1 MVKTRRPVIVLLAL
15 AAIVAPAQA
24 QAAFGPEARFDLVV
38 PAGQAPNVVN
48 AVAVD
53 VDGSAFVLWS
63 GVVQKYDPSGA
74 LVKTWGSFGSAPG
87 QFVPPDQL
95 GHSTDA
101 IEVDGLGHVYVT
113 DYSGNRV
120 VKFTTNGDFVANLG
134 ANGGDGTAGRGPGEF
149 YRPSDLVTDAAGNL
163 YVSDSPQFLPSLS
176 APQLQKFAPD
186 GALLARRSGIS
197 IPYGLTPGPG
207 DRWYSYR
214 GTQQISTP
222 TEQDLVTE
230 RTIQPGGFPVLPGDP
245 PGTKGYITQSCC
257 GIAFVNGRVWIGR
270 SEIHA
275 IEAYGP
281 DGGFQIECPVTGNI
295 RTLAPGRDGR
305 LYVLAERSLTR
316 YGENA
321 QPCDTE
327 APKIERSVIS
337 PPVLHTSNAKRM
349 RRTWLIFGVSE
360 QATAELTFT
369 RLVKGRRVHGRCVR
383 ARARNRGRRAC
394 VLRRAKEAKFRGIP
408 AYANYNPYIRLA
420 DLLGR
425 KRLPHGRYKVRIK
438 VVDHAGLR
446 SRPAVLP
453 LLISR

>member
-1 MVKTRRPVIVLLAL
+1 MVRVHRLVTVVLGLG
-15 AAIVAPAQA
+15 AIVAPAQA
-24 QAAFGPEARFDLVV
+24 QASFGPEARFDFAV
-38 PAGQAPNVVN
+38 PAGQTPDAVRD
-48 AVAVD
+48 VAVD
-53 VDGSAFVLWS
+53 VDGSAFVLWP
-63 GVVQKYDPSGA
+63 GLVQKYDPSGA

-87 QFVPPDQL
+87 QFFPPDQL

-163 YVSDSPQFLPSLS
+163 YVDDSPQFQPALS
-176 APQLQKFAPD
+176 APQLQKLAPD
-186 GALLARRSGIS
+186 GAVLARRSGTFL
-197 IPYGLTPGPG
+197 PYGLTPGPG
-207 DRWYSYR
+207 DSWYAYR
-214 GTQQISTP
+214 GGQQISTL

-230 RTIQPGGFPVLPGDP
+230 RAIQPAGFPVLPGDP
-245 PGTKGYITQSCC
+245 PGTKGYITPSCC
-257 GIAFVNGRVWIGR
+257 GIAFVGGRVWIGR

-281 DGGFQIECPVTGNI
+281 NGGFQIECPVTGNI
-295 RTLAPGRDGR
+295 RSLAPGRDGH
-305 LYVLAERSLTR
+305 LYVLTATSLIR
-316 YGENA
+316 YGEAA

-327 APKIERSVIS
+327 APRITRPVIS
-337 PPVLHTSNAKRM
+337 PPVLHMSNAKRM
-349 RRTWLIFGVSE
+349 RKTWLTFGVSE

-394 VLRRAKEAKFRGIP
+394 VLRRVNEATFRGIP
-408 AYANYNPYIRLA
+408 AYVNNNPWIRLA

-425 KRLPHGRYKVRIK
+425 KRLPPGRYKVRIE

-446 SRPAVLP
+446 SRPAVLS